1 MVVMMNARD
10 CWWSVEELVLWRS
23 EDGGWLVAVGGL
35 WLISEKS
42 KRYDFIH
49 YLITV
54 TVATKHSIFADMPP
68 EF

>member
-1 MVVMMNARD
+1 MAVVRIAR
-10 CWWSVEELVLWRS
+10 EFPKYRLKE
-23 EDGGWLVAVGGL
+23 VGGL

-54 TVATKHSIFADMPP
+54 TVATKHCIFADMPP
-68 EF
+68 N